1 MIHLKEQ
8 RDINLGRRIDEERY
22 GAATDDMKN
31 IETPMEPKSVKTGL
45 AGNLC
50 RTSAKSR
57 SAKGQAALARAE
69 PTHVIIP

>member
-8 RDINLGRRIDEERY
+8 RDINIGSRRDEERY
-22 GAATDDMKN
+22 GTATDDMKN

-57 SAKGQAALARAE
+57 SAKGQAAVARAK
-69 PTHVIIP
+69 PTHVIMP